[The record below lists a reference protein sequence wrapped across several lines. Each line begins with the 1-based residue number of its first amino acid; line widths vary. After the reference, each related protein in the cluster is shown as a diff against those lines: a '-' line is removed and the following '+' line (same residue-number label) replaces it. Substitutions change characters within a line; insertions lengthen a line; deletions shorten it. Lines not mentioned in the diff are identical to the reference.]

1 MNEGGKKKF
10 SSLCVFRKLAIS
22 ADLMHGRLSTKADFI
37 LPPNIYFFISFS
49 GVILKVRNDGILMP
63 KLKHSMCISAVT
75 DKLQQGDEDFVYIL
89 PRNDD
94 MLWLGGLVQPNQW
107 ERSLT
112 LDYAPIRRMFDKI
125 KEFYPP
131 LRSYGDDDVE
141 EVLVGLRPAR
151 RGDICLE
158 WDPICSSVLHNYGH
172 GGSGVTL
179 SWGCA
184 SEVCAL
190 IDHALKRRKLIY
202 VSRL

>member
-1 MNEGGKKKF
+1 MRVGKHF
-10 SSLCVFRKLAIS
+10 SSIALCFRTVTRDKC
-22 ADLMHGRLSTKADFI
+22 RLSSNADFTI
-37 LPPNIYFFISFS
+37 PPFISFS
-49 GVILKVRNDGILMP
+49 GVILKVRNDGSLMP
-63 KLKHSMCISAVT
+63 KLTHSMCISAMT

-107 ERSLT
+107 DRNLT
-112 LDYAPIRRMFDKI
+112 LDYAPIRRMFNKI

>member
-1 MNEGGKKKF
+1 M
-10 SSLCVFRKLAIS
+10 
-22 ADLMHGRLSTKADFI
+22 
-37 LPPNIYFFISFS
+37 
-49 GVILKVRNDGILMP
+49 ILKVRNDGSLMP
-63 KLKHSMCISAVT
+63 RLTHSMCISAMT

-94 MLWLGGLVQPNQW
+94 ILWLGGLVQPNQW
-107 ERSLT
+107 DRSLT
-112 LDYAPIRRMFDKI
+112 LDYPPIRTMFDKI

-131 LRSYGDDDVE
+131 LRNYGDDDVR

-158 WDPICSSVLHNYGH
+158 WDPACPSVLHNYGH

-190 IDHALKRRKLIY
+190 IDHALRRQKLIY

>member
-1 MNEGGKKKF
+1 M
-10 SSLCVFRKLAIS
+10 
-22 ADLMHGRLSTKADFI
+22 
-37 LPPNIYFFISFS
+37 
-49 GVILKVRNDGILMP
+49 ILKVRNDGSLMP
-63 KLKHSMCISAVT
+63 KLTHSMCISAMT
-75 DKLQQGDEDFVYIL
+75 DNLQEGDEDFVYIL
-89 PRNDD
+89 PRNDN

-107 ERSLT
+107 DRNLT
-112 LDYAPIRRMFDKI
+112 LDYAPIKTMFDNI

-131 LRSYGDDDVE
+131 LRNYGDDDVE

-158 WDPICSSVLHNYGH
+158 WDPVCSSVLHNYGH

-190 IDHALKRRKLIY
+190 IDHALKRRRLIY
-202 VSRL
+202 VSSL

>member
-1 MNEGGKKKF
+1 MRVVRKF
-10 SSLCVFRKLAIS
+10 LIALCFSEIGDKRRPDAWATELKR
-22 ADLMHGRLSTKADFI
+22 RLYLTSKHI
-37 LPPNIYFFISFS
+37 FFISFS
-49 GVILKVRNDGILMP
+49 GVILKVRNDGSLMP
-63 KLKHSMCISAVT
+63 KLTHSMCISAMT

-107 ERSLT
+107 DRNLT
-112 LDYAPIRRMFDKI
+112 LDYAPIRRMFSKI